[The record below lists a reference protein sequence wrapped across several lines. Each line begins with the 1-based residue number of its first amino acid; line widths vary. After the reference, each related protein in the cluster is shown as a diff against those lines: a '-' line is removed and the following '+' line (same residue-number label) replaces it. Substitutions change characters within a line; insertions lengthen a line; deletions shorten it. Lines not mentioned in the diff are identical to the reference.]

1 MAINVL
7 VIEDEPNLN
16 ADLVFY
22 LDAMGMR
29 VDGVASAADMRT
41 QLQKNRYDVV
51 VLDLGLPD
59 ADGLQLA
66 TELSTEPQR
75 GLVILTARGSLEE
88 RLAGWRSGA
97 HVYLVKP
104 VPLAEV
110 AAVIGAVFQ
119 HLQPDAVVAT
129 QTAWRFSLQHREL
142 HTPQG
147 VVIPLTHRESLLL
160 MAFMHDDENYVSR
173 DLSMAQDTGTSIDSL
188 VHRLRRKLRHHADP
202 IRTIYGEG
210 YKFEAVLQLIESEE
224 GE

>member
-22 LDAMGMR
+22 LNAMRMQ
-29 VDGVASAADMRT
+29 VDGAASAAEMRT
-41 QLQKNRYDVV
+41 QLQQNRYDVV

-66 TELSTEPQR
+66 TELSAEPQR
-75 GLVILTARGSLEE
+75 GLVILTARGRLEE

-119 HLQPDAVVAT
+119 HLQPDEIVTT
-129 QTAWRFSLQHREL
+129 QTAWQLSLQPREL

-147 VVIPLTHRESLLL
+147 VVIPLTHRESLLF
-160 MAFMHDDENYVSR
+160 MAFIHDAEHYVSR

-202 IRTIYGEG
+202 IRTIYGGG
-210 YKFEAVLQLIESEE
+210 YKFEAALQLIDI
-224 GE
+224 GFKA